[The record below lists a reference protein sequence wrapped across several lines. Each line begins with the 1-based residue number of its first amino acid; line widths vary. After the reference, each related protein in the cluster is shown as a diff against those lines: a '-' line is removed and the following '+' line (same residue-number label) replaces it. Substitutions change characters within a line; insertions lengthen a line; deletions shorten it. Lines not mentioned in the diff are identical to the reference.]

1 MASNTCCFV
10 SSNIF
15 LPPSSLTTTCSS
27 SLSPVVFSGGLKS
40 RRGSWVVTRA
50 VPGPNTYIF
59 AFVFPL
65 SLLVAT
71 IFTTLRI
78 SDKLDEDFLQED
90 NPPLPAVSLVRG
102 RRYSRGSPQMLDAS
116 LSPDK
121 EPLPDCRTSD
131 PKLLGAK
138 CRILQSLPTRT
149 PVDYRDRAPKAHTR
163 FHPTFPMRT
172 PIDYRRRPSVQA
184 YPWRSLT
191 TDTAFPVDML
201 QEGVLQK
208 STCIK

>member
-1 MASNTCCFV
+1 MISRSPMASNTRCFF

-15 LPPSSLTTTCSS
+15 IPPSSLTTTCFP

-78 SDKLDEDFLQED
+78 SDKLDEDFLQEVYTC
-90 NPPLPAVSLVRG
+90 L
-102 RRYSRGSPQMLDAS
+102 Y
-116 LSPDK
+116 K
-121 EPLPDCRTSD
+121 CTCFFFFF
-131 PKLLGAK
+131 LLCSINK
-138 CRILQSLPTRT
+138 IMYIRIFLGICEL
-149 PVDYRDRAPKAHTR
+149 
-163 FHPTFPMRT
+163 
-172 PIDYRRRPSVQA
+172 
-184 YPWRSLT
+184 
-191 TDTAFPVDML
+191 
-201 QEGVLQK
+201 
-208 STCIK
+208 